1 MSVAAPTRRSA
12 PARHAAPPRHKKP
25 AVKAVAPRKRRTI
38 RPGVIAAGIV
48 TLSLFTAVLGHALLA
63 EGQLRLSHLQAEST
77 AIQAVN
83 RATVLKVS
91 NLETPERIAQ
101 AAGTLHLVQP
111 SDVIQLPAVS
121 LNVPLPPIKIV
132 GMP

>member
-1 MSVAAPTRRSA
+1 MVALAMVGCSLL
-12 PARHAAPPRHKKP
+12 AA
-25 AVKAVAPRKRRTI
+25 V
-38 RPGVIAAGIV
+38 G
-48 TLSLFTAVLGHALLA
+48 GHAYLA
-63 EGQLRLSHLQAEST
+63 EGQIRLGHLEAEAA

-111 SDVIQLPAVS
+111 SEVLQLPSVS
-121 LNVPLPPIKIV
+121 LTKVLPPIKIF
-132 GMP
+132 GMAN